1 LLSINE
7 PQAAFHAISRAG
19 QRSSSIAVIME
30 SVVRSLARPVLVLSC
45 CVAMLGCHRKQRS
58 PAHGGPGAALEP
70 GSGGEAQVDEI
81 VKWDTE
87 LTEDLPGLVPAFVYR
102 AHAYGCAIHRSD
114 PEAAVA
120 TCDGVRIAM
129 AKSARVVSVGCKGVT
144 LEECQALF
152 RRVVETKGAPAAPP
166 PGTMPPPPP
175 TTKPQPPPPEGG
187 TSI

>member
-1 LLSINE
+1 MRLVL
-7 PQAAFHAISRAG
+7 
-19 QRSSSIAVIME
+19 
-30 SVVRSLARPVLVLSC
+30 RSLARPLFALSC
-45 CVAMLGCHRKQRS
+45 CLAIVGCHRKQRG
-58 PAHGGPGAALEP
+58 PAHAGPAAALETE
-70 GSGGEAQVDEI
+70 SGGEAQVDEI

-129 AKSARVVSVGCKGVT
+129 AKSARMVSVGCKGVT

-166 PGTMPPPPP
+166 PGTMPPPP
-175 TTKPQPPPPEGG
+175 TKPQPPPSEGG